1 MTIEEKIQE
10 MENTKNFL
18 RFIEKYGF
26 NPKKYKKILELGNT
40 PDTSMAKILKRYKPF
55 LLSYLVTEKSLKEAK
70 ILGMPGDIEDGKIVY
85 PDQKASQ
92 EASLKNRIAESPT
105 HPSLKRFDVIIS
117 RGVTKKAF
125 DTVGTP
131 QDKFIGFC
139 LDRNDPS
146 YEFNLLRTRIL
157 LDELNKHEKNEYE
170 LVTNDNSSSSKG
182 MCLIKRKDIN

>member
-1 MTIEEKIQE
+1 MTIEEKNREIENAEIFLDFIQ
-10 MENTKNFL
+10 MH
-18 RFIEKYGF
+18 GF
-26 NPKKYKKILELGNT
+26 NPEKYRKILEIGNS
-40 PDTSMAKILKRYKPF
+40 PDTSMSRMLKKYKPF
-55 LLSYLVTEKSLKEAK
+55 LLSYMISKRDLKKAR
-70 ILGMPGDIEDGKIVY
+70 IHGMPGDIENGRIVY
-85 PDQKASQ
+85 PDQKASE
-92 EASLKNRIAESPT
+92 EAGLKSRIAESPT

-157 LDELNKHEKNEYE
+157 LDELNKREKDEYE
-170 LVTNDNSSSSKG
+170 LVTNDNSASSKG
-182 MCLIKRKDIN
+182 MCLIKRKGIN

>member
-1 MTIEEKIQE
+1 MTRKEKIQE
-10 MENTKNFL
+10 MENAKSFL

-26 NPKKYKKILELGNT
+26 NPKKYRKVLELGNT
-40 PDTSMAKILKRYKPF
+40 PDTSIATILKRYKPF

-70 ILGMPGDIEDGKIVY
+70 ILGMPGDIKDGAIIY
-85 PDQKASQ
+85 PDQKASL
-92 EASLKNRIAESPT
+92 ETGLKNRIIESPT
-105 HPSLKRFDVIIS
+105 HPSLDRFDVIIS
-117 RGVTKKAF
+117 RGITKKAF

-146 YEFNLLRTRIL
+146 YEFNLLRTHIL